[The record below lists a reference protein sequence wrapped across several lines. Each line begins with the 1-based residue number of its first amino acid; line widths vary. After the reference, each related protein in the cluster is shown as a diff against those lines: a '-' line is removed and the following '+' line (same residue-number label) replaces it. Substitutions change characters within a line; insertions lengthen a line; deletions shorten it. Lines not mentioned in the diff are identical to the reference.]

1 MGVATF
7 GRAKA
12 AVTRTEAKLAEE
24 TTPAAEAAPAPV
36 PVPAPATASATP
48 PVTALAVTDTDTDL
62 VDDGSA
68 RRGLSSVRGLE
79 GEWESRDAA
88 IPHLSLVQR
97 TSKVLEANPA
107 WLGTFVYNKD
117 EESLGT
123 TLEVIVVNMRKYY
136 EQDLEFGSG
145 ELPKRYASMDEVRA
159 AGEVGAVKDVA
170 DVDMLV
176 MADTP
181 ERYERCTFTD
191 ADDTGYYPVRM
202 TVRSGNMA
210 SFVGVVIRDLA
221 GWLKGSMESGHYTLS
236 AVKKSNAKGTWYAL
250 VARPAGKVPEDL
262 VNQIRLAYA
271 DDSTFSE

>member
-1 MGVATF
+1 M
-7 GRAKA
+7 
-12 AVTRTEAKLAEE
+12 TRTEAKIAEFTPSTGSTE
-24 TTPAAEAAPAPV
+24 TTPAPV
-36 PVPAPATASATP
+36 PPAPATATS
-48 PVTALAVTDTDTDL
+48 TAVAVVPDTETDII
-62 VDDGSA
+62 DDRPS
-68 RRGLSSVRGLE
+68 RGLGSVRGLE
-79 GEWESRDAA
+79 GEWASRDAA

-97 TSKVLEANPA
+97 TSKALETNPG

-123 TLEVIVVNMRKYY
+123 TLKVIVVRMRKYY

-159 AGEVGAVKDVA
+159 AGDVGAVKDVA

-176 MADTP
+176 LADTP

-191 ADDTGYYPVRM
+191 SEDNGFYPVRM

-221 GWLKGSMESGHYTLS
+221 GWLKGSMESGFYTIS
-236 AVKKSNAKGTWYAL
+236 AVKKSNAKGTWHAI

-262 VNQIRLAYA
+262 VKQIRLAYA
-271 DDSTFSE
+271 SDDDDSVE